1 MDAGVADIVGSQVG
15 AGHAA
20 GVLLKKLSHHQG
32 GKGVGADDSIDAVVA
47 EVGIELPGPPGE
59 ELIYR
64 GMGPKHRWVPL
75 RIAVAQA
82 EQPGQAA
89 IDRGMAPGNEG
100 GKVRRNEGQGVLHGA
115 GLAQT
120 VIILLDGG
128 GAGIVALAG
137 VAAEDEGIHA
147 VASLLPPVLCCRAQS
162 RWSRGRL

>member
-1 MDAGVADIVGSQVG
+1 M
-15 AGHAA
+15 
-20 GVLLKKLSHHQG
+20 
-32 GKGVGADDSIDAVVA
+32 GADDGIDAVVA
-47 EVGIELPGPPGE
+47 EVGIELSGPLGE

-115 GLAQT
+115 GLAQA
-120 VIILLDGG
+120 VIILL
-128 GAGIVALAG
+128 
-137 VAAEDEGIHA
+137 AAEVMGILA
-147 VASLLPPVLCCRAQS
+147 VASLLPRVLCCRAQS